1 MSDAAALSR
10 LLLTLEKA
18 LMSHEVRTDVE
29 RLRAL
34 LAHDFREIG
43 RSGRSYT
50 RADILAAL
58 PQEKVPMDV
67 KVDHFETTC
76 LSPTIALVTYTTERQ
91 TENGPAKAR
100 RSSIWRLEAD
110 AKWRMVFHQGT
121 PTL

>member
-1 MSDAAALSR
+1 MPETEALSR
-10 LLLTLEKA
+10 LLLTLERA

-29 RLRAL
+29 RLCTL
-34 LAHDFREIG
+34 LAYDFREIG

-50 RADILAAL
+50 RDDILAGL
-58 PQEKVPMDV
+58 PQEKAPMDV

-76 LSPTIALVTYTTERQ
+76 LSPTIALVNYTTERQ

-110 AKWRMVFHQGT
+110 GKWRMVFHQGT